1 MGQWLLYTVSEN
13 HFLGYTCACWAGRGM
28 DSGEGTAEATELGFD
43 RVGKTQGDGEK
54 AEKAMNRPLEGLG
67 RQAW

>member
-1 MGQWLLYTVSEN
+1 MGGLAGISSGGSDGKT
-13 HFLGYTCACWAGRGM
+13 TGRGT

-43 RVGKTQGDGEK
+43 RVGKTQGDVEK
-54 AEKAMNRPLEGLG
+54 AEKAINRPLEGLG